1 MVRAFVALGSN
12 INPAENFRAALHALA
27 RRFERV
33 EVSTVYRSEA
43 EGRPEQPP
51 FYNCVVAIETEMDPL
66 DLKFRVLR
74 TIEAELGRRRTS
86 DKYAPRTIDLDLI
99 VYGDMVLEMEEIV
112 LPDPEIST
120 RPFLSIPLA
129 ELAPD
134 LTIRGTGASITHL
147 AEAFPKNSIE
157 PLHSYTST
165 MREEVSRIQNAANS
179 GDS

>member
-74 TIEAELGRRRTS
+74 HSRPNSEDGGPLTSMPPGQLILISLFMEIWSWKWRKWFCRIRDIDPPLSFHTLG
-86 DKYAPRTIDLDLI
+86 
-99 VYGDMVLEMEEIV
+99 
-112 LPDPEIST
+112 
-120 RPFLSIPLA
+120 